1 MTFERLKKE
10 MYLWGYAYHRKYAI
24 LFNMKHTIV
33 SILGTRKDIEDAAN
47 NNWSPSVS
55 LVLHKDK
62 FKVDEYHLI
71 YNKGFRRLAEE
82 VQDRIEKESVAT
94 NVILDEIPLD
104 DPWDF
109 DEVCLKFFDYV
120 KRPCFHRDNTE
131 YLVHINTGTNVER
144 ICLFWLVYAN
154 YIKAKL
160 IQSAPSEGFGKS
172 HSADAKGLLK
182 IIDMGRTGN
191 TVLASRINNL
201 SLEGITFLKD
211 GIQTKNKQYN
221 DTIDELERLVLASSD
236 PILITGPTGAGKTKL
251 ASKIFEL
258 KKKHHLVKG
267 KFVSVNCA
275 TLDHATAK
283 SELFGHVRGAFTDA
297 REPRDGFIKTAE
309 NGILFLDEVGD
320 LSKEVQTMLLKAI
333 EEHVFY
339 PMGSDMPVECN
350 FQLICGTNQ
359 DLADPTKFRNDL
371 LQRINRWSYRIP
383 GLAERREDI
392 EPNFN
397 YELDLFKNHV
407 NRGVVITDE
416 ARKLFMDYALAE
428 STPWS
433 GNFRELR
440 NMVARMGTL
449 AQDGEI
455 RPADVEREIQRN
467 HNELTTEAATVPT
480 ETTSP
485 QSSFNEEDPYLK
497 SLLGSGYSARFDAID
512 IATLTYV
519 LNICK
524 TCSSAAEAGRKLY
537 NVTRDGRSVH
547 NDSDRIAKFLKVYKL
562 KFSQLQHA

>member
-1 MTFERLKKE
+1 
-10 MYLWGYAYHRKYAI
+10 
-24 LFNMKHTIV
+24 MKHVIL
-33 SILGTRKDIEDAAN
+33 SILGTRKDLGNPEN
-47 NNWSPSVS
+47 YNWSPSVS
-55 LVLHKDK
+55 LVLHSDK
-62 FKVDEYHLI
+62 FTVDEYHLI
-71 YNKGFRRLAEE
+71 YNKGFKSLAEE
-82 VQDRIEKESVAT
+82 VQSRIEKESVAT
-94 NVILDEIPLD
+94 NVILDEIALD

-109 DEVCLKFFDYV
+109 DEVSLKFFDYV

-154 YIKAKL
+154 YLKAKL
-160 IQSAPSEGFGKS
+160 IQSAPSEGFGKK
-172 HSADAKGLLK
+172 HSDNAKGLLK
-182 IIDMGRTGN
+182 IIDLGHTGN
-191 TVLASRINNL
+191 TALASRINNL

-211 GIQTKNKQYN
+211 GIQTRNKQYN

-251 ASKIFEL
+251 ATKIYEL
-258 KKKHHLVKG
+258 KKKHNLVKG
-267 KFVSVNCA
+267 EFVSVNCA
-275 TLDHATAK
+275 TLDHATAR
-283 SELFGHVRGAFTDA
+283 SELFGHVKGAFTDA
-297 REPRDGFIKTAE
+297 RDERDGFIKTAE
-309 NGILFLDEVGD
+309 NGILFLDEIGD

-333 EEHVFY
+333 EEHVFF
-339 PMGSDMPVECN
+339 PMGSDKPVTCN

-359 DLADPTKFRNDL
+359 DLSDHTKFRYDL
-371 LQRINRWSYRIP
+371 LQRINRWTYRIP
-383 GLAERREDI
+383 GLSERREDI

-397 YELDLFKNHV
+397 YELDLFRNQV

-428 STPWS
+428 TTRWD

-455 RPADVEREIQRN
+455 RPSDVEREILRN
-467 HNELTTEAATVPT
+467 RNEAVKESATEPSEAL
-480 ETTSP
+480 P
-485 QSSFNEEDPYLK
+485 QHPSFGEEDPYLK
-497 SLLGSGYSARFDAID
+497 SLLGSGYTARMDAIE

-537 NVTRDGRSVH
+537 NITREGRSVH
-547 NDSDRIAKFLKVYKL
+547 NDSDRIAKFLKAYNL

>member
-1 MTFERLKKE
+1 ML
-10 MYLWGYAYHRKYAI
+10 Y
-24 LFNMKHTIV
+24 NMKHTIV
-33 SILGTRKDIEDAAN
+33 SILGTRKDIENAEN
-47 NNWSPSVS
+47 NGWSPSVS
-55 LVLHKDK
+55 LVLHTDQ
-62 FKVDEYHLI
+62 FTVDEYHLVF
-71 YNKGFRRLAEE
+71 NKGFRELAEE
-82 VQDRIEKESVAT
+82 VQERIEKVSVT
-94 NVILDEIPLD
+94 TKVVLDEIALD

-172 HSADAKGLLK
+172 HSANAKGLVK
-182 IIDMGRTGN
+182 IIDMGHTGDAA
-191 TVLASRINNL
+191 LASRINRL
-201 SLEGITFLKD
+201 SLEGINFLKD
-211 GIQTKNKQYN
+211 GIQTKNRKYN

-251 ASKIFEL
+251 ATKIYEL
-258 KKKHHLVKG
+258 KKKRNLVKG

-275 TLDHATAK
+275 TLDHATAR
-283 SELFGHVRGAFTDA
+283 SELFGHVKGAYTDA
-297 REPRDGFIKTAE
+297 REHREGFIKTAE
-309 NGILFLDEVGD
+309 DGILFLDEIGD

-339 PMGSDMPVECN
+339 PMGSDTPVKCN

-359 DLADPTKFRNDL
+359 DLSDPARFRNDL

-383 GLAERREDI
+383 GLSERREDI

-397 YELDLFKNHV
+397 YELDLFKNQA

-428 STPWS
+428 TTAWS

-449 AQDGEI
+449 AHDGEI
-455 RPADVEREIQRN
+455 RPADVEREIGRSRAESVKEVATS
-467 HNELTTEAATVPT
+467 HAATP
-480 ETTSP
+480 P
-485 QSSFNEEDPYLK
+485 QISFSEEDPYIK
-497 SLLGSGYSARFDAID
+497 SLLGSGYSARFDAIE
-512 IATLTYV
+512 IATLSYV
-519 LNICK
+519 LDICK
-524 TCSSAAEAGRKLY
+524 TCTSAAEAGRRLY
-537 NVTRDGRSVH
+537 NITRDGRSVH
-547 NDSDRIAKFLKVYKL
+547 NDSDRIAKFLKTFNL
-562 KFSQLQHA
+562 KFSMLQHA

>member
-1 MTFERLKKE
+1 
-10 MYLWGYAYHRKYAI
+10 
-24 LFNMKHTIV
+24 MKHVIV
-33 SILGTRKDIEDAAN
+33 SILGTRKDVEN
-47 NNWSPSVS
+47 SENHNWSPSVS

-62 FKVDEYHLI
+62 FLVDEYHLV
-71 YNKGFRRLAEE
+71 YNKGFRELAEA
-82 VQDRIEKESVAT
+82 VQGRIESESVTT
-94 NVILDEIPLD
+94 NVVLDEIPLS

-160 IQSAPSEGFGKS
+160 IQTAPSEGFGRS

-182 IIDMGRTGN
+182 IIDMRRTGN
-191 TVLASRINNL
+191 TVLASRINDL

-251 ASKIFEL
+251 ASKIYEL
-258 KKKHHLVKG
+258 KKKHNLVSG

-275 TLDHATAK
+275 TLDHSTAR
-283 SELFGHVRGAFTDA
+283 SELFGHVKGAYTDA
-297 REPRDGFIKTAE
+297 QGPRDGFIKTAE

-339 PMGSDMPVECN
+339 PMGSDEPVECN

-359 DLADPTKFRNDL
+359 DLTDPKKFRNDL

-397 YELDLFKNHV
+397 YELDLFKNHA

-428 STPWS
+428 TTSWS

-455 RPADVEREIQRN
+455 RPSDVEREIGRSRT
-467 HNELTTEAATVPT
+467 ESLKEAATAPA
-480 ETTSP
+480 EAPSP
-485 QSSFNEEDPYLK
+485 QSSFSEEDPYLK
-497 SLLGSGYSARFDAID
+497 SLLGSGYSARFDAIE

-519 LNICK
+519 LDICK
-524 TCSSAAEAGRKLY
+524 TCTSAAEAGRRLY
-537 NVTRDGRSVH
+537 NITRDGRSVH
-547 NDSDRIAKFLKVYKL
+547 NDSDRIAKFLKTFNL
-562 KFSQLQHA
+562 KFSMLQHA

>member
-1 MTFERLKKE
+1 
-10 MYLWGYAYHRKYAI
+10 
-24 LFNMKHTIV
+24 MKHVIV
-33 SILGTRKDIEDAAN
+33 SILGTRKDLGNPEN

-62 FKVDEYHLI
+62 FLVDEYHLI
-71 YNKGFRRLAEE
+71 YNCGFKELAEE
-82 VQDRIEKESVAT
+82 VQARIERESVAT
-94 NVILDEIPLD
+94 NVILDEIALN
-104 DPWDF
+104 DPWNF
-109 DEVCLKFFDYV
+109 DEVSQKFFDYV

-160 IQSAPSEGFGKS
+160 IQSAPSDGFGQS
-172 HSADAKGLLK
+172 HSDNPKGLLK
-182 IIDMGRTGN
+182 IIDMGLTSN
-191 TVLASRINNL
+191 TALASRINHL

-211 GIQTKNKQYN
+211 GIQTKNRRYN
-221 DTIDELERLVLASSD
+221 DTIDELEQLVLTSSD

-251 ASKIFEL
+251 ASKIYEL
-258 KKKHHLVKG
+258 KKKRNLVKG
-267 KFVSVNCA
+267 AFVSVNCA
-275 TLDHATAK
+275 TLDHATAR
-283 SELFGHVRGAFTDA
+283 SELFGHVKGAYTDA
-297 REPRDGFIKTAE
+297 KDKRDGFIKTAE
-309 NGILFLDEVGD
+309 DGILFLDEIGD
-320 LSKEVQTMLLKAI
+320 LTKEVQTMLLKAL
-333 EEHVFY
+333 EEHEFF
-339 PMGSDMPVECN
+339 PMGSDKPVKCN

-359 DLADPTKFRNDL
+359 DLSDPAKFRFDL

-397 YELDLFKNHV
+397 YELDLFRNNA

-428 STPWS
+428 TTQWD

-455 RPADVEREIQRN
+455 RPTDVEREIGRMAPARQA
-467 HNELTTEAATVPT
+467 EAATAPT
-480 ETTSP
+480 EPASA
-485 QSSFNEEDPYLK
+485 QSGLEGEDPYLK
-497 SLLGSGYSARFDAID
+497 SLLGSGYSERMDAIE
-512 IATLTYV
+512 IATLKYV
-519 LNICK
+519 LDVCR
-524 TCSSAAEAGRKLY
+524 TSASAAEAGRRLY
-537 NVTRDGRSVH
+537 NVSRDSRATA
-547 NDSDRIAKFLKVYKL
+547 NDSDRIAKFLKTYKL